1 MKPGD
6 HKLPEELERQW
17 RDWTESEPSIDEAQL
32 GKNLMDR
39 LPDRRSRHRTRL
51 VLVAAAASLVAV
63 LVGLESIRQP
73 PAPAPVEDLGM
84 VHETGENVILVLR
97 EDGDPIYVLLESA
110 AGGRGGRR

>member
-6 HKLPEELERQW
+6 QQLPKELERQW
-17 RDWTESEPSIDEAQL
+17 RDWTEAEPSIDEAQL
-32 GKNLMDR
+32 GKNLMGR

-51 VLVAAAASLVAV
+51 VLVAAAASLLAV
-63 LVGLESIRQP
+63 LIGLESTRQP
-73 PAPAPVEDLGM
+73 PVPATVEDLGV